1 MYYTIFI
8 SDCKKT
14 DSEISMFSVAES
26 LGEQILTA
34 SLFDLGRINFN
45 VDFMFEQSHRF
56 LDRQSY
62 EGIKIDKILPDF
74 DIRYTNN

>member
-45 VDFMFEQSHRF
+45 VDFMFE
-56 LDRQSY
+56 
-62 EGIKIDKILPDF
+62 
-74 DIRYTNN
+74 